1 MKTYKN
7 HRLAHAVALAGALS
21 IVAMPTYADT
31 ILGIYAGA
39 GAWNTDIDGDIN
51 GDIDGDSN
59 ISTDQLGFDKST
71 NSFLYVALEHPV
83 PFLPNVRLGVT
94 DLTIDGSSIIN
105 ETFTF
110 QGEDYE
116 SNTSTRS
123 EIDLSHTDLTFYYE
137 ILDNWITMDLGLTAR
152 SFDGSASITGN
163 VDGSDNITESID
175 LDGTI
180 PMIYGKAQLDLP
192 FTGWHV
198 AGTLNY
204 IGYSDSKISDFEG
217 KVGYQ
222 SNGLVFD
229 VGVDIGYRTMNLD
242 IQESGDLN
250 ADVSVD
256 GPFAAITVH
265 F

>member
-1 MKTYKN
+1 MKTYKK
-7 HRLAHAVALAGALS
+7 HSLAHAVALASALS

-39 GAWNTDIDGDIN
+39 GAWNTDVDGDIN
-51 GDIDGDSN
+51 DDSN
-59 ISTDQLGFDKST
+59 IATDQLGLDSST

-83 PFLPNVRLGVT
+83 PFLPNIRVGVT
-94 DLTIDGSSIIN
+94 DLTIDGTSVVS
-105 ETFTF
+105 EPFTF
-110 QGEDYE
+110 QGETYE
-116 SNTSTRS
+116 SDVSTRS
-123 EIDLSHTDLTFYYE
+123 EIDLSHTDITLYYE
-137 ILDNWITMDLGLTAR
+137 ILDNWITMDIGFTAR
-152 SFDGSASITGN
+152 SFDGFASVTSN
-163 VDGSDNITESID
+163 VDGGDNITGSID
-175 LDGTI
+175 LNGTI
-180 PMIYGKAQLDLP
+180 PMAYGKARLDLP

-242 IQESGDLN
+242 LQESGDLR
-250 ADVSVD
+250 ADVSVG
-256 GPFAAITVH
+256 GPFATITAH